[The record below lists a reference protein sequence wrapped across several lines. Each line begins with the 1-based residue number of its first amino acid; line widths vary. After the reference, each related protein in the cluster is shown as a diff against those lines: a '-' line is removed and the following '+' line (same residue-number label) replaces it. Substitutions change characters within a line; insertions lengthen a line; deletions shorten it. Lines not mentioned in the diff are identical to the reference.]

1 VSSAQ
6 HRILIVGGGIAGL
19 EAALAL
25 ADLAGDRARISM
37 LAPEPDFFY
46 KPLTVEEPFTHQ
58 PAERRELAP
67 ALDELG
73 INLIRGTLKS
83 VSPEEHA
90 VNTGADIQLPYDT
103 LVVCVGGRTRPAYHG
118 VETFWSHRTDLP
130 VDDLIRS
137 AKMSFGG
144 TMTFVVP
151 PATSWSL
158 PLYELALLFRTRSE
172 ELSCSNLRLRFVT
185 PETAALAVF
194 GTAAS
199 AAVAKLFASRRISL
213 ETSRRAVEDESGHVS
228 LAPQGLPLGGVIISL
243 PVIIGPEIVGL
254 PCDPHGFMPVDE
266 FSRVEGVPDIYA
278 AGDGTD
284 FPVKQGGLA
293 TQQADAAAEHIAAA
307 LGVDLDPRPFKPVLR
322 GQLITGAES
331 LNLKHGLTGGQGEG
345 EASPD
350 YLWWPP
356 QKVAGRYLSAW
367 LGHTNPGEL
376 EPPARSLA
384 VEVAWPHEWHG
395 TPAAYDA
402 ESA

>member
-1 VSSAQ
+1 MTGTERRV
-6 HRILIVGGGIAGL
+6 LIVGGGIAGL

-58 PAERRELAP
+58 PAARLELAP

-73 INLIRGTLKS
+73 VELIRGSLKS
-83 VSPEEHA
+83 VTPDEH
-90 VNTGADIQLPYDT
+90 VVTTGAEVQVPYDT
-103 LVVCVGGRTRPAYHG
+103 LVVCVGGRVRTAYHG
-118 VETFWSHRTDLP
+118 VETFWSHRTDLA

-137 AKMSFGG
+137 AKTSFGR
-144 TMTFVVP
+144 TMTFIVP
-151 PATSWSL
+151 PSTSWSL
-158 PLYELALLFRTRSE
+158 PLYELALLFRNRSE
-172 ELSCSNLRLRFVT
+172 ELGCGDLRLRFVT
-185 PETAALAVF
+185 PEPAALAVF
-194 GTAAS
+194 GTTAS
-199 AAVAKLFASRRISL
+199 AAIAELFTARRISL
-213 ETSRRAVEDESGHVS
+213 ETSRRAVQDEDGHVR
-228 LAPQGLPLGGVIISL
+228 LAPQGLPVSGVIISL

-254 PCDPHGFMPVDE
+254 PCDPHGFMPIDE
-266 FSRVEGVPDIYA
+266 YGRVEGVADVYG

-293 TQQADAAAEHIAAA
+293 TQQADAAAEHIAAS
-307 LGVDLDPRPFKPVLR
+307 LGLDLDPQPFKPVLR

-356 QKVAGRYLSAW
+356 QKVAGRYLAAW
-367 LGHTNPGEL
+367 LDHTNPSDL

-402 ESA
+402 EGG